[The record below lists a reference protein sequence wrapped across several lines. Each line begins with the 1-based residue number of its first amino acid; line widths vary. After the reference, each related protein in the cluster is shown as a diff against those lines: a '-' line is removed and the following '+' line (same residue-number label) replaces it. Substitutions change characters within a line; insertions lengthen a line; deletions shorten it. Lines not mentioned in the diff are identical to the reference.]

1 MRGEVGTAQ
10 PKRAG
15 APSLEAHSGVVGAP
29 CGAPA
34 EPIYILEE
42 FIKRIFVP
50 GDLEGEPCGW
60 EVVHGWQEVE
70 VGGLG
75 VGR

>member
-1 MRGEVGTAQ
+1 M
-10 PKRAG
+10 
-15 APSLEAHSGVVGAP
+15 EAHSGVVGVP
-29 CGAPA
+29 CGAHG
-34 EPIYILEE
+34 PI
-42 FIKRIFVP
+42 FIHWKNLYQKIFVLP